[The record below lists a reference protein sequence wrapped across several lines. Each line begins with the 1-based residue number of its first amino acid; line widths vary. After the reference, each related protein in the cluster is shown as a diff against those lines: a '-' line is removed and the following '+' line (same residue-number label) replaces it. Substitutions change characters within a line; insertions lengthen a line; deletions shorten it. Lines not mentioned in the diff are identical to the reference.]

1 MEVDVGRWLDAA
13 NEAHDRFA
21 KGVDAASLGLKKV
34 KKVTL
39 VPEIFHAGVDYAVEV
54 GGPTATLRIT
64 TPDKFKQ
71 NRFIIVVE

>member
-1 MEVDVGRWLDAA
+1 MSTL
-13 NEAHDRFA
+13 NLLEAQEIPI
-21 KGVDAASLGLKKV
+21 DAASLGLKKV

-39 VPEIFHAGVDYAVEV
+39 VPEIFLAGVDYAVEV
-54 GGPTATLRIT
+54 GGSTATFKIT